1 MKDHDQGNARDPGR
15 RIVKVNEVNCRA
27 FRMLATRYRYFDL
40 MKRLAVILAV
50 ITYVATLLGTAIDAL
65 PVYSLFGRVVA
76 EISLAA
82 LAMTAAGYAM
92 QESAPPM
99 DDISVDESPP
109 SLRLLSSADNAMR
122 FSADA
127 PQQPAKSMAS

>member
-1 MKDHDQGNARDPGR
+1 
-15 RIVKVNEVNCRA
+15 
-27 FRMLATRYRYFDL
+27 MLTTPYRQFAL

-50 ITYVATLLGTAIDAL
+50 VTYVATLLGTAMDVL
-65 PVYSLFGRVVA
+65 PIYSLFGRVVA

-92 QESAPPM
+92 QESAPPQ
-99 DDISVDESPP
+99 DDVNVDESPP

-122 FSADA
+122 FSPEA
-127 PQQPAKSMAS
+127 PQQSAKSMTG

>member
-1 MKDHDQGNARDPGR
+1 
-15 RIVKVNEVNCRA
+15 
-27 FRMLATRYRYFDL
+27 MLATRTRTFDL

-50 ITYVATLLGTAIDAL
+50 ITYVATLLGTAIDVL
-65 PVYSLFGRVVA
+65 PIYSLFGRVVA

-92 QESAPPM
+92 QESAPL

-109 SLRLLSSADNAMR
+109 PLRVLSRTHNAMS
-122 FSADA
+122 FSPEA
-127 PQQPAKSMAS
+127 PQQSAKSMAS